1 MQAQAISLLTQ
12 LSKKVD
18 HMALDLTRLIKDISD
33 LKTTDASILALITA
47 FVAQI
52 KDLSAQLAAAIA
64 AGDPAA
70 QAAVQAQIDA
80 LSTDLETET
89 AALTGAVTA
98 NTPAQPAPVEPTT
111 APAS

>member
-1 MQAQAISLLTQ
+1 MHQREIITLITQ
-12 LSKKVD
+12 LNRKFD

-64 AGDPAA
+64 ANDPAA
-70 QAAVQAQIDA
+70 QAAVQAQLDA
-80 LSTDLETET
+80 LAADVEGET
-89 AALTGAVTA
+89 AALSKAVVE
-98 NTPAQPAPVEPTT
+98 NTPAA
-111 APAS
+111 

>member
-12 LSKKVD
+12 LNRKFD

-64 AGDPAA
+64 ANDPAA
-70 QAAVQAQIDA
+70 QAAVQAQLDA
-80 LSTDLETET
+80 LAADVEGET
-89 AALTGAVTA
+89 ASLSAAVAA
-98 NTPAQPAPVEPTT
+98 NTPAQPASVEPNP